1 MNVSSRLVV
10 NALLR
15 LMLLAGAMWI
25 AFGGDTALPNVH
37 VVTRLGLVILFAAVS
52 IVLGEVAQQREH
64 MAMLLKFLRA
74 GAPTRR
80 NDKEAIDILLN
91 GLSVPDQA
99 TREKAHHQLKRLT
112 GQDMPP
118 EPALWQAWWAAN
130 RDAFQ
135 PPASASS

>member
-1 MNVSSRLVV
+1 MNSTYRLVM

-15 LMLLAGAMWI
+15 LLLFAGGLWI
-25 AFGGDTALPNVH
+25 AFGGETALSGAH
-37 VVTRLGLVILFAAVS
+37 VVTRLAFVILFTAVA

-64 MAMLLKFLRA
+64 LGMLLKLIRA

-80 NDKEAIDILLN
+80 DDKEAIDILLQ
-91 GLSVPDQA
+91 GLTAKDAS
-99 TREKAHHQLKRLT
+99 TRDRAHHHLKRLT

-135 PPASASS
+135 AQPSPSP